1 MAVVLNASGVNRVRF
16 TVINNMKSLFHP
28 QREIHYIGG
37 TDILPPP
44 LEPEEEAYVLSQ
56 LDTKRSEEAKALLIE
71 RNLRLVVYIAKK
83 FENTGI
89 GVEDLISIGTIG
101 LIKAIDS
108 YSLDKKTKLATY
120 ASKCIENEIL
130 MHLRKNKKLNLEV
143 SLNEVIGVDRDG
155 SEIVLEELIDNKE
168 KPIIDQIYQKDNIDT
183 FLNIFHILT
192 PKEQDIL
199 SKRYGLNNYDKMTQ
213 NEIAREY
220 HISRSYVSRIE
231 KKALIKLL
239 KCYINK
245 EKDD

>member
-1 MAVVLNASGVNRVRF
+1 MFSLLLALLNNAYFISYIKSKTFDLPLSAKEERF
-16 TVINNMKSLFHP
+16 
-28 QREIHYIGG
+28 Y
-37 TDILPPP
+37 
-44 LEPEEEAYVLSQ
+44 LEKKEQGDKNAR
-56 LDTKRSEEAKALLIE
+56 DLLIE
-71 RNLRLVVYIAKK
+71 KNLRLVAHIAKK
-83 FENTGI
+83 YNNNKDLQ
-89 GVEDLISIGTIG
+89 EDLISIGTIG

-183 FLNIFHILT
+183 FLNIFNILT

>member
-1 MAVVLNASGVNRVRF
+1 MNIKSIIENIFKNDAVY
-16 TVINNMKSLFHP
+16 
-28 QREIHYIGG
+28 YIGG
-37 TDILPPP
+37 SDSLPPP
-44 LEPEEEAYVLSQ
+44 LSVEEENENLKLMMEDNQ
-56 LDTKRSEEAKALLIE
+56 DAKNCLIE
-71 RNLRLVVYIAKK
+71 HNLRLVVYIARK
-83 FENTGI
+83 FDNTGI
-89 GVEDLISIGTIG
+89 NVEDLISIGTIG

-183 FLNIFHILT
+183 FLNVFHILT

-213 NEIAREY
+213 NEIAKEY

>member
-1 MAVVLNASGVNRVRF
+1 MFSLLLALLNNAYFISYIKSKTFDLPLSAKEERV
-16 TVINNMKSLFHP
+16 
-28 QREIHYIGG
+28 Y
-37 TDILPPP
+37 
-44 LEPEEEAYVLSQ
+44 LEKKEQGDKNAR
-56 LDTKRSEEAKALLIE
+56 DLLIE
-71 RNLRLVVYIAKK
+71 KNLRLVAHIAKK
-83 FENTGI
+83 YNNNKDLQ
-89 GVEDLISIGTIG
+89 EDLISIGTIG

-213 NEIAREY
+213 NEIAKEY

>member
-1 MAVVLNASGVNRVRF
+1 MFSLLLALLNNAYFISYIKSKTFDLPLSAKEERF
-16 TVINNMKSLFHP
+16 
-28 QREIHYIGG
+28 Y
-37 TDILPPP
+37 
-44 LEPEEEAYVLSQ
+44 LEKKEQGDKNAR
-56 LDTKRSEEAKALLIE
+56 DLLIE
-71 RNLRLVVYIAKK
+71 KNLRLVAHIAKK
-83 FENTGI
+83 YNNNKDLQ
-89 GVEDLISIGTIG
+89 EDLISIGTIG

-108 YSLDKKTKLATY
+108 YSFDKKTKLATY

-199 SKRYGLNNYDKMTQ
+199 SKRYGLNNYDK
-213 NEIAREY
+213 
-220 HISRSYVSRIE
+220 
-231 KKALIKLL
+231 
-239 KCYINK
+239 
-245 EKDD
+245 

>member
-1 MAVVLNASGVNRVRF
+1 MFSLLLALLNNAYFISYIKSKTFDLPLSAKEERF
-16 TVINNMKSLFHP
+16 
-28 QREIHYIGG
+28 Y
-37 TDILPPP
+37 
-44 LEPEEEAYVLSQ
+44 LEKKEQGDKNAR
-56 LDTKRSEEAKALLIE
+56 DLLIE
-71 RNLRLVVYIAKK
+71 KNLRLVAHIAKK
-83 FENTGI
+83 YKNNKDLQ
-89 GVEDLISIGTIG
+89 EDLISIGTIG

-213 NEIAREY
+213 NEIAKEY

>member
-1 MAVVLNASGVNRVRF
+1 MFSLLLALLNNAYFISYIKSKTFDLPLSAKEERF
-16 TVINNMKSLFHP
+16 
-28 QREIHYIGG
+28 Y
-37 TDILPPP
+37 
-44 LEPEEEAYVLSQ
+44 LEKKEQGDKNAR
-56 LDTKRSEEAKALLIE
+56 DLLIE
-71 RNLRLVVYIAKK
+71 KNLRLAAHIAKK
-83 FENTGI
+83 YNNNKDLQ
-89 GVEDLISIGTIG
+89 EDLISIGTIG

-143 SLNEVIGVDRDG
+143 SLNEVIGVDREG

-213 NEIAREY
+213 NEIAKEY

>member
-1 MAVVLNASGVNRVRF
+1 MFSLLLALLNNAYFISYIKSKTFDLPLSAKEERF
-16 TVINNMKSLFHP
+16 
-28 QREIHYIGG
+28 Y
-37 TDILPPP
+37 
-44 LEPEEEAYVLSQ
+44 LEKKEQGDKNAR
-56 LDTKRSEEAKALLIE
+56 DLLIE
-71 RNLRLVVYIAKK
+71 KNLRLVAHIAKK
-83 FENTGI
+83 YNNNKDLQ
-89 GVEDLISIGTIG
+89 EDLISIGTIG

-199 SKRYGLNNYDKMTQ
+199 SKRYVLNNYDKITQ
-213 NEIAREY
+213 NEISREY

>member
-1 MAVVLNASGVNRVRF
+1 MFSLLLALLNNAYFISYIKSKTFDLPLSAKEERF
-16 TVINNMKSLFHP
+16 
-28 QREIHYIGG
+28 Y
-37 TDILPPP
+37 
-44 LEPEEEAYVLSQ
+44 LEKKEQGDKNAR
-56 LDTKRSEEAKALLIE
+56 DLLIE
-71 RNLRLVVYIAKK
+71 KNLRLVAHIAKK
-83 FENTGI
+83 YNNNKDLQ
-89 GVEDLISIGTIG
+89 EDLISIGTIG

-213 NEIAREY
+213 NEIAKEY

-231 KKALIKLL
+231 KIALIKLL

>member
-1 MAVVLNASGVNRVRF
+1 MFSLLLALLNNAYFISY
-16 TVINNMKSLFHP
+16 IKSKTF
-28 QREIHYIGG
+28 
-37 TDILPPP
+37 DLPLSAKEEQFY
-44 LEPEEEAYVLSQ
+44 LEKKEQGDKNAR
-56 LDTKRSEEAKALLIE
+56 DLLIE
-71 RNLRLVVYIAKK
+71 KNLRLVAHIAKK
-83 FENTGI
+83 YNNNKDLQ
-89 GVEDLISIGTIG
+89 EDLISIGTIG

-108 YSLDKKTKLATY
+108 YSLDKKVKLATY

-183 FLNIFHILT
+183 FLNNFHILT

-213 NEIAREY
+213 NEIAKEY

>member
-1 MAVVLNASGVNRVRF
+1 MFSLLLALLNNAYFISYIKSKTFDLPLNAKEERF
-16 TVINNMKSLFHP
+16 
-28 QREIHYIGG
+28 Y
-37 TDILPPP
+37 
-44 LEPEEEAYVLSQ
+44 LEKKEQVDKNAR
-56 LDTKRSEEAKALLIE
+56 DLLIE
-71 RNLRLVVYIAKK
+71 KNLRLVAHIAKK
-83 FENTGI
+83 YNNNKDLQ
-89 GVEDLISIGTIG
+89 EDLISIGTIS

-213 NEIAREY
+213 NEIAKEY

>member
-1 MAVVLNASGVNRVRF
+1 MFSLLLALLNNAYFISYIKSKTFDLPLSAKEERF
-16 TVINNMKSLFHP
+16 
-28 QREIHYIGG
+28 Y
-37 TDILPPP
+37 
-44 LEPEEEAYVLSQ
+44 LEKKEQGDKNAR
-56 LDTKRSEEAKALLIE
+56 DLLIE
-71 RNLRLVVYIAKK
+71 KNLRLVAHIAKK
-83 FENTGI
+83 YNNNNDLQ
-89 GVEDLISIGTIG
+89 EDLISIGTIG

-213 NEIAREY
+213 NEIAKEY

>member
-1 MAVVLNASGVNRVRF
+1 MFSLLLALLNNAYFISYIKSKTFDLPLSAKEERF
-16 TVINNMKSLFHP
+16 
-28 QREIHYIGG
+28 Y
-37 TDILPPP
+37 
-44 LEPEEEAYVLSQ
+44 LEKKEQGDKNAR
-56 LDTKRSEEAKALLIE
+56 DLLIE
-71 RNLRLVVYIAKK
+71 KNLRLAAHIAKK
-83 FENTGI
+83 YNNNKDLQ
-89 GVEDLISIGTIG
+89 EDLISIGTIG

-213 NEIAREY
+213 NEIAKEY
-220 HISRSYVSRIE
+220 NISRSYVSRIE

>member
-1 MAVVLNASGVNRVRF
+1 VFSLLLALLNNAYFISYIKSKTFDLPLSAKEERF
-16 TVINNMKSLFHP
+16 
-28 QREIHYIGG
+28 Y
-37 TDILPPP
+37 
-44 LEPEEEAYVLSQ
+44 LEKKEQGDKNAR
-56 LDTKRSEEAKALLIE
+56 DLLIE
-71 RNLRLVVYIAKK
+71 KNLRLVAHIAKK
-83 FENTGI
+83 YNNNKDLQ
-89 GVEDLISIGTIG
+89 EDLISIGTIG

>member
-1 MAVVLNASGVNRVRF
+1 MFSLLLALLNNAYFISYIKSKTFDLPLNAKEERF
-16 TVINNMKSLFHP
+16 
-28 QREIHYIGG
+28 Y
-37 TDILPPP
+37 
-44 LEPEEEAYVLSQ
+44 LEKKEQGDKNAR
-56 LDTKRSEEAKALLIE
+56 DLLIE
-71 RNLRLVVYIAKK
+71 KNLRLVAHIAKK
-83 FENTGI
+83 YNNNKDLQ
-89 GVEDLISIGTIG
+89 EDLISIGTIG

-143 SLNEVIGVDRDG
+143 SLNEVISVDRDG

-213 NEIAREY
+213 NEIAKEY